1 MGLISLTF
9 RYQLQRGIV
18 VIPKSIF
25 PNELEANMDI
35 EGWEL
40 TPEQCKDIGKLI
52 GT

>member
-1 MGLISLTF
+1 M
-9 RYQLQRGIV
+9 

-40 TPEQCKDIGKLI
+40 TPEQCKDIGKLGEREKGQWQI
-52 GT
+52 I